1 MAKMKITGFA
11 RLLIFLIIFLPLS
24 FFGAS
29 YINGEDPW
37 QKIREFTGG
46 QQQEQAHSAG
56 QSKANQSS
64 QPGMEEG
71 MEEELKQQIRALER
85 KLVIAEEK
93 LARCQLEQ
101 AQNQ

>member
-11 RLLIFLIIFLPLS
+11 RLLIFLVIFLPLA

-37 QKIREFTGG
+37 QKIREYTGG
-46 QQQEQAHSAG
+46 QQQEQPARSP
-56 QSKANQSS
+56 QSNSTNSPTAQAKT
-64 QPGMEEG
+64 EG
-71 MEEELKQQIRALER
+71 KLRQQVKELER
-85 KLVIAEEK
+85 KLAVAEEK
-93 LARCQLEQ
+93 LARCKLEQ